1 MRASKL
7 LALALS
13 AGLGLSAGTALAAS
27 DYLLEF
33 DGIDGESAAKDHKQT
48 IEISSFSWG
57 ASNPT
62 SVGSSGM
69 GAGKAS
75 MQDVSVQTAP
85 TASSGDATPPAEGS
99 GLATGRRMH
108 KPLRADPGSTNV
120 TAPADGS
127 TGQLTVRLR
136 ESPTRASMGRSGTC
150 AAGKHIAKA
159 TLRSQTEAIELHDA
173 TVTSCDAQGQDM
185 VMVLTGTAKHTKSGH
200 VTLMK

>member
-7 LALALS
+7 LVLAVT
-13 AGLGLSAGTALAAS
+13 AGLGLSAGSALAAS
-27 DYLLEF
+27 DFLLEI

-69 GAGKAS
+69 GAGKVS
-75 MQDVSVQTAP
+75 MQDLSVQSSTAN
-85 TASSGDATPPAEGS
+85 SGDGATRGQDS
-99 GLATGRRMH
+99 GLPTGQRMH
-108 KPLRADPGSTNV
+108 RPVRSVADDGAAGV
-120 TAPADGS
+120 PADGS

-136 ESPTRASMGRSGTC
+136 ESPTRASTGARSTC

-173 TVTSCDAQGQDM
+173 TVLSCDVQGEDM
-185 VMVLTGTAKHTKSGH
+185 VMVLSGTAKHTKSGH